1 MGDRSQVIGAVDDS
15 LRPQEASHEIEIMSW
30 AAHGDGCSLS
40 FDADLEGN
48 FGRDAIRSKVGIQN
62 SLGEALKLY

>member
-15 LRPQEASHEIEIMSW
+15 LRPQEASHEIEIMSR
-30 AAHGDGCSLS
+30 AAHGDGCGLS

-48 FGRDAIRSKVGIQN
+48 FGRDAVRSEVRIQN